1 MECLYRHAILHC
13 TIGQCPSFVNFGVVL
28 LPFPYVCSSWR
39 SASLPSWDVSCLGSE
54 GLLMPRLIFLREILS
69 TRSLG
74 NGLHERANRNHSC
87 LCVQRLYRKGAHFKH
102 K

>member
-1 MECLYRHAILHC
+1 M
-13 TIGQCPSFVNFGVVL
+13 NFGVVL
-28 LPFPYVCSSWR
+28 LLFQVCSCWR

-87 LCVQRLYRKGAHFKH
+87 GPAYAFRDYIEKGHILSTSN
-102 K
+102 

>member
-1 MECLYRHAILHC
+1 MSVTACDIALYYW
-13 TIGQCPSFVNFGVVL
+13 NFGVVL
-28 LPFPYVCSSWR
+28 LLFQVGSCGR

-54 GLLMPRLIFLREILS
+54 GLLMPRLIFLCEILS

-102 K
+102 